1 MVESGARS
9 FDNLFEYL
17 PIHVPARLSYQHEFA
32 RWLPVCPELLDSNCL
47 PVGVVG
53 ALEDVLVF
61 SYGETL
67 DDFGFGERWRRRRLR
82 YISDAR
88 DVMLRWRTHRSIT
101 SRASEMY
108 RSRRRLHRSPKP
120 KSSSVSP

>member
-32 RWLPVCPELLDSNCL
+32 RWLPVGTELLDSNRL

-61 SYGETL
+61 FYGKPL
-67 DDFGFGERWRRRRLR
+67 DDFGFGERRRRRWLR

-88 DVMLRWRTHRSIT
+88 DVMLRLRNQSALRRSLP
-101 SRASEMY
+101 A
-108 RSRRRLHRSPKP
+108 RRRTVNGSQHKQDHAW
-120 KSSSVSP
+120 

>member
-88 DVMLRWRTHRSIT
+88 DVMLRRWNQRPLRRILRVHWRTVNRTQH
-101 SRASEMY
+101 
-108 RSRRRLHRSPKP
+108 
-120 KSSSVSP
+120 

>member
-9 FDNLFEYL
+9 CDSLFEYL
-17 PIHVPARLSYQHEFA
+17 PIHGPARLSYQHEFA
-32 RWLPVCPELLDSNCL
+32 RWLPVGTELLDSNRL

-61 SYGETL
+61 SYGKTL

-88 DVMLRWRTHRSIT
+88 DVMLRRWNQRPLRSIL
-101 SRASEMY
+101 RPQ
-108 RSRRRLHRSPKP
+108 RRTVNGSQN
-120 KSSSVSP
+120 